1 MSASRQP
8 RPRDADASRRALLR
22 AATKLFDERGYDA
35 ATTREIGERAGLDPA
50 LIARYFG
57 GKSGLYMAV
66 LADEE
71 RNAAVGPFATDI
83 ASLAEALLERWDFEG
98 TPVRRALARPA
109 PTDDERAQLRRIVER
124 LTEPARASIGKAG
137 DADLRAELLL
147 ALLLG
152 ITVAR
157 ENATLKALASAP
169 REEVLRQLGPLL
181 DALER
186 GPADRRSSR

>member
-1 MSASRQP
+1 MSTPRPP

-22 AATKLFDERGYDA
+22 AATRLFDERGYDA

-71 RNAAVGPFATDI
+71 RNAAIGPFATDI
-83 ASLAEALLERWDFEG
+83 RSLAEALLERWDFEG
-98 TPVRRALARPA
+98 TPVRRALTRPA
-109 PTDDERAQLRRIVER
+109 PTDDERAQLRRIVGR
-124 LTEPARASIGKAG
+124 LTEPARASIG
-137 DADLRAELLL
+137 DAPDAELRAELLV

-152 ITVAR
+152 IAVTR
-157 ENATLKALASAP
+157 ENGALQALASAP
-169 REEVLRQLGPLL
+169 RATVLEQLGPLL
-181 DALER
+181 EALEC
-186 GPADRRSSR
+186 GLDA